1 MRPID
6 ATAGTMQR
14 FDVIIVGGAAV
25 GSAAAYFLAAHP
37 QFGGTLLVL
46 EQDFSYQRCAT
57 ALSVASI
64 RHQFSTPENI
74 RMSMFG
80 SEFVAALGQT
90 LAVDG
95 EAPEVDF
102 HEGGYLFLASAAGID
117 ILRANHHTQS
127 ALGADVALLDPVQLQ
142 RRFPWLHT
150 ADLAGG
156 SLGLRGE
163 GWLDAYR
170 LMMALR
176 RKAIALGVSYRQGRV
191 VELHRRGARVE
202 GLALADGGRLGCG
215 TLINAAGTGAAALAR
230 SAGIAL
236 PVEPRKRCVF
246 QVQSP
251 ARTPGCPLVIDP
263 SGVYF
268 RPEGAGWL
276 CGVAPPE
283 DEDPACEDF
292 EVQHRLFDERLWPV
306 LAARVPGFEALRV
319 KRAWAGHYDVN
330 LLDHNMIL
338 GAHPDIDNL
347 LFANG
352 FSGHGL
358 QHAPAVGRALSELV
372 VDGGFR
378 TLDLS
383 RLGWARVLAQ
393 QPLRE
398 LNVV

>member
-1 MRPID
+1 MRPFGD
-6 ATAGTMQR
+6 TLCTMQC
-14 FDVIIVGGAAV
+14 FDVIIVGGAV
-25 GSAAAYFLAAHP
+25 IGSAAAYFLGAQA

-64 RHQFSTPENI
+64 HHQFSTPENI

-80 SEFVAALGQT
+80 SEFVATLGAT

-95 EAPEVDF
+95 EAPDVGF

-117 ILRANHHTQS
+117 TLRDNHDVQR
-127 ALGADVALLDPVQLQ
+127 ALGAEVALLDPVQLQ
-142 RRFPWLHT
+142 LRFPWLHT

-156 SLGLRGE
+156 ALGLRGE
-163 GWLDAYR
+163 GWLDAYQ

-176 RKAIALGVSYRQGRV
+176 RKAVALGAIYRQARV
-191 VELHRRGARVE
+191 VELRRRGARVE
-202 GLALADGGRLGCG
+202 SLVLADGSELACG
-215 TLINAAGTGAAALAR
+215 TLINAAGTGAVALAR

-251 ARTPGCPLVIDP
+251 ACTPGCPLVIDP

-268 RPEGAGWL
+268 RPEGVGWL
-276 CGVAPPE
+276 CGVAPAE
-283 DEDPACEDF
+283 EEDPACTDF
-292 EVQHRLFDERLWPV
+292 EVPHALFDERLWPV

-319 KRAWAGHYDVN
+319 QRAWAGHYDVN

-338 GAHPDIDNL
+338 GAHPQVHNL

-372 VDGGFR
+372 VHGGFR

-383 RLGWARVLAQ
+383 RLGWERVLAQ
-393 QPLRE
+393 RPLRE

>member
-1 MRPID
+1 MDRYE
-6 ATAGTMQR
+6 
-14 FDVIIVGGAAV
+14 VVIVGGAAV

-37 QFGGTLLVL
+37 QFQGRLLVL

-57 ALSVASI
+57 TLSVASV

-80 SEFVAALGQT
+80 SEFIARLGEH

-95 EAPEVDF
+95 EVPDVAWREA
-102 HEGGYLFLASAAGID
+102 GYLFLATPAG
-117 ILRANHHTQS
+117 LAQLQGNHHTQRE
-127 ALGADVALLDPVQLQ
+127 LGAQVQLLDPVALRQ
-142 RRFPWLHT
+142 RFPWLRCD
-150 ADLAGG
+150 DLAGA

-163 GWLDAYR
+163 GWLDAYA

-176 RKAIALGVSYRQGRV
+176 RKAQSLGAEYRQARV
-191 VELHRRGARVE
+191 VQLLHSGRQVQGVV
-202 GLALADGGRLGCG
+202 LDDGTRIACG
-215 TLINAAGTGAAALAR
+215 SLINAAGSGAAALAR
-230 SAGIAL
+230 SAGIEL
-236 PVEPRKRCVF
+236 PVQPRKRCVF
-246 QVQSP
+246 HVRSP
-251 ARTPGCPLVIDP
+251 ALTPGCPLVVDP

-268 RPEGAGWL
+268 RPEGTGWL

-283 DEDPACEDF
+283 HEDPLCEDF
-292 EVQHRLFDERLWPV
+292 EVQHALFDEHIWPV
-306 LAARVPGFEALRV
+306 LAARVDGFEALRV
-319 KRAWAGHYDVN
+319 LRAWAGHYDVN

-358 QHAPAVGRALSELV
+358 QHSPAVGRALTELV
-372 VDGGFR
+372 VHGGFQS
-378 TLDLS
+378 LDLS
-383 RLGWARVLAQ
+383 RLGWARVLRQ
-393 QPLRE
+393 QPLYE